1 MLNIRFKG
9 KYEGEKQLIENSKL
23 YKNATMFEEEETI
36 KEAFKSGIKF
46 VIPISIIMIITT
58 IILIKI
64 NNIKLSYSIPNL
76 FITSLLTL
84 PLTYIHEII
93 HALTYPLKEKKDIY
107 I

>member
-46 VIPISIIMIITT
+46 VT
-58 IILIKI
+58 LIK
-64 NNIKLSYSIPNL
+64 SQQQS
-76 FITSLLTL
+76 
-84 PLTYIHEII
+84 EI
-93 HALTYPLKEKKDIY
+93 LVMVQRL
-107 I
+107 